1 MKPETINN
9 TLNEMGMIGFENEII
24 AVWNIWIS
32 LYNIKEQRPS
42 IQSDI
47 DYINKIMAQYSP
59 EQQVYIPDQT
69 ARRKILALKVSISN
83 KQTVYVALRTA
94 IERGIGLVNR
104 FTLN

>member
-42 IQSDI
+42 I
-47 DYINKIMAQYSP
+47 
-59 EQQVYIPDQT
+59 
-69 ARRKILALKVSISN
+69 
-83 KQTVYVALRTA
+83 
-94 IERGIGLVNR
+94 
-104 FTLN
+104 